1 MNRPALEFDP
11 AVVAHLRQKLDTH
24 PVYGAVRTLDDL
36 RVFMGHHIYSVWDFM
51 SVVKYLQ
58 NEIAPTTY
66 PWKPRGHPSVRYF
79 INQLV
84 LEEES
89 DLGLPAADGSA
100 THASHFELYCH
111 AMREIDADPTE
122 PLRFVETA
130 AAHGIQAAFDL
141 GLAPAASRRF
151 MESTFH
157 FIASGKP
164 HVVAAA
170 FALGREHIIPGMF
183 RAFLKDMKLDE
194 RQAPAFHYYLQ
205 RHIHLDEDFH
215 APISLQLLNELIA
228 GDAAKRKEAEEAAA
242 TAIEARIRFWDG
254 VLAAIGG

>member
-1 MNRPALEFDP
+1 
-11 AVVAHLRQKLDTH
+11 
-24 PVYGAVRTLDDL
+24 
-36 RVFMGHHIYSVWDFM
+36 
-51 SVVKYLQ
+51 
-58 NEIAPTTY
+58 
-66 PWKPRGHPSVRYF
+66 
-79 INQLV
+79 
-84 LEEES
+84 
-89 DLGLPAADGSA
+89 
-100 THASHFELYCH
+100 
-111 AMREIDADPTE
+111 
-122 PLRFVETA
+122 
-130 AAHGIQAAFDL
+130 
-141 GLAPAASRRF
+141 